1 MENCLACKE
10 TLYKSGKIIYN
21 RVKELRCLSFVILI
35 RIKIAAQ
42 SKNRMMIKSLS
53 LFLIAIQKLIQILLI
68 LKIKTILM

>member
-1 MENCLACKE
+1 MENYLACKGN
-10 TLYKSGKIIYN
+10 LYKSGKIIYN
-21 RVKELRCLSFVILI
+21 LVKELRCLSFVILI